1 MPHLNLSP
9 TASLAPVQRTISETI
24 SSIIC
29 AHSSGALC
37 VRTVHPET
45 CSSCGWTRLSLT
57 TVGWDSGLW
66 LLLLVG
72 NKTVTSQ
79 PLPPLWLLFFFQV
92 QPNPSLSH
100 HLPNISTQMVKL
112 KVYTAGRAPHSHW
125 QIHPWGVS
133 PQLVWLSFCRRET
146 QKNR

>member
-1 MPHLNLSP
+1 MCENR
-9 TASLAPVQRTISETI
+9 ASRD
-24 SSIIC
+24 C
-29 AHSSGALC
+29 
-37 VRTVHPET
+37 
-45 CSSCGWTRLSLT
+45 SCGWTGLALT

-92 QPNPSLSH
+92 QPNQSLSH

-146 QKNR
+146 QKTDDFSPPSAAQQFSFPNSRRVEFRVQSSGIHEG